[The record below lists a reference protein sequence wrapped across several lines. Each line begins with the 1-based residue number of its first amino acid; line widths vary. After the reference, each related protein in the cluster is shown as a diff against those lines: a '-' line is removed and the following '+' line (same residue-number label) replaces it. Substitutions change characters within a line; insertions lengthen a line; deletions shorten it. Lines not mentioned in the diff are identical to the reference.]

1 MLQSIKTNV
10 RHGAGDDWSGLC
22 AVCLVIYAR
31 HRQRITKEVE
41 HDTGLTTL
49 RFHGSGAMMADL
61 VSLLN
66 FHKYLD

>member
-1 MLQSIKTNV
+1 
-10 RHGAGDDWSGLC
+10 
-22 AVCLVIYAR
+22 VIYAR